1 MAEAIIENRRLGS
14 SEPQAAPVAIS
25 PTAYRPFTKK
35 LVASLTA
42 LGGVLT
48 LGGGL
53 GTWIRVAEQETSRS
67 PFLEVEAVMGYTD
80 PLGLALAA
88 LGVLAIAGA
97 FAWGMKGWLPKLI
110 PTIATLA
117 VAGITLVK
125 VPILSRDADSMFQRG
140 LQGLESL
147 EQPFHS
153 MHAGFGWGVWML
165 IAGAVVLLLGMVAGV
180 LRELDLRKGVGG

>member
-1 MAEAIIENRRLGS
+1 MAEAIIENRRVGS
-14 SEPQAAPVAIS
+14 SEPEAAPAAIS
-25 PTAYRPFTKK
+25 PTAYRPFTEK

-42 LGGVLT
+42 VGGVLT

-53 GTWIRVAEQETSRS
+53 GSWVRVAEQETSRS
-67 PFLEVEAVMGYTD
+67 PFLEVQAVMGYTD

-110 PTIATLA
+110 PIVVTLA
-117 VAGITLVK
+117 ITGITLLK
-125 VPILSRDADSMFQRG
+125 IPTISSRADALFQRR

-153 MHAGFGWGVWML
+153 MHAGFGWGAWML

-180 LRELDLRKGVGG
+180 LREFDLRKGAGE